1 MVGIILAGGHGT
13 RLGPLTQIISKQLNS
28 VYDKPMIYY
37 PLSLMMASGIRD
49 IIIITTARDQS
60 MFQDLLGQG
69 DQWGISIQYVVQKEP
84 NGLPEAFLLC
94 KSQIQNRKT
103 TLMLGD
109 NIVYGSQVGYRLAQN
124 SGKEGA
130 SIYGYLVKDT
140 SAFGSFKIDREGNIS
155 ELIEKPV
162 NGGRGYAIPGIYH
175 FDETVIERT
184 LELRVSARNELE
196 IVDLLNSYRQ
206 DLQLNYSVL
215 DRGTA
220 WLDTGTIDDLFMA
233 SELVRVVQS
242 RQGMLIGSPDETAYR
257 MGFIG
262 EEELLKQAQK
272 FNGRNYGSAL
282 TEVVG
287 ELTES

>member
-1 MVGIILAGGHGT
+1 MIGIILAGGNGT

-37 PLSLMMASGIRD
+37 PLSLMMASGIRN
-49 IIIITTARDQS
+49 IIVITTPRDQD
-60 MFQDLLGQG
+60 MFQNLLGNG
-69 DQWGISIQYVVQKEP
+69 DQWGIRIQYVVQLEP

-94 KSQIQNRKT
+94 KNQIENQKT

-109 NIVYGSQVGYRLAQN
+109 NIVYGSQVGYKLAQN
-124 SGKEGA
+124 SVKDGA

-140 SAFGSFKIDREGNIS
+140 SAFGSFRIDGEGKIVQIT
-155 ELIEKPV
+155 EKPV
-162 NGGRGYAIPGIYH
+162 NGGRGFAIPGIYH
-175 FDETVIERT
+175 FDETVTERT
-184 LELRVSARNELE
+184 LELRISTRNELE
-196 IVDLLNSYRQ
+196 IVDLLNSY
-206 DLQLNYSVL
+206 QLNHQLSYSIL

-220 WLDTGTIDDLFMA
+220 WMDTGTIDDLFMA

-262 EEELLKQAQK
+262 EEDLLKQAQK
-272 FNGRNYGSAL
+272 YKGSNYGAAL
-282 TEVVG
+282 KEVIG
-287 ELTES
+287 E

>member
-1 MVGIILAGGHGT
+1 MIGIILAGGNGT

-37 PLSLMMASGIRD
+37 PLSLMMASGIRN
-49 IIIITTARDQS
+49 IIIITTPRDQD
-60 MFQDLLGQG
+60 MFQNLLGYG
-69 DQWGISIQYVVQKEP
+69 NQWGISIQYVVQLEP

-94 KSQIQNRKT
+94 RDQIENQKT

-109 NIVYGSQVGYRLAQN
+109 NIVYGSQVGYKLAQN
-124 SGKEGA
+124 SIKDGA

-140 SAFGSFKIDREGNIS
+140 SAFGSFRIDGDGKIIA
-155 ELIEKPV
+155 ITEKPV
-162 NGGRGYAIPGIYH
+162 NGGRGFAIPGIYH
-175 FDETVIERT
+175 FDETVTERT
-184 LELRVSARNELE
+184 IELKISARNELE
-196 IVDLLNSYRQ
+196 IVDLLNSY
-206 DLQLNYSVL
+206 QLDHQLSYSIL

-262 EEELLKQAQK
+262 EEDLLKQAQK
-272 FNGRNYGSAL
+272 YKGSNYGVAL
-282 TEVVG
+282 TEIFG
-287 ELTES
+287 ERKEN